1 MERLKISN
9 KDVSR
14 FDEVAIAIAVCEGEK
29 VHALSVEDSM
39 IELKELVQAA
49 GCEVKAELILHQKID
64 ENYYLDKETLEYV
77 IGQMDSLEATM
88 LVFIDELT
96 GKQIKNI
103 EDLSNKKVV
112 DRTMLLLEIL
122 SSRSNRRET
131 KLEIE
136 KSQLLYRL
144 DRLEGFQGIYKYGNG
159 ICVNN
164 PNDRRLLTDEEQIRE
179 KLDSLDVDLSI
190 TVKNRFVQRS
200 RKLGNELPLVAFIGY
215 TNSGKSSIMNQLLEF
230 DPDHTEESAIIV
242 KDKMLSTLDM
252 SLRKSTL
259 PNGREYLLV
268 DTVGFVSDLPCVMK
282 DAFKSTFEELGYA
295 DLILTVYDISSEGL
309 ALQKKVMEDT
319 MRSIGITKKKN
330 ISVYNKSD
338 KLDKIPNST
347 DKNIFISAKSGYN
360 LNKLLQLIQ
369 DTLFEDETEATLL
382 IPYAKFEIFNEIKNN
397 RIIEL
402 EDFTLTNIGVEL
414 NIVLTK
420 KEFEKYKDYIKS
432 NF

>member
-29 VHALSVEDSM
+29 VHAIGVEDSM

-49 GCEVKAELILHQKID
+49 GCEVKGELLLHQKID
-64 ENYYLDKETLEYV
+64 EDYYLDKETLQYV
-77 IGQMDSLEATM
+77 IDQMDGLEATM

-122 SSRSNRRET
+122 SARSNRRET

-136 KSQLLYRL
+136 KAQLLYRL

-164 PNDRRLLTDEEQIRE
+164 PNNRRLLTDEEQIRE
-179 KLDSLDVDLSI
+179 KLDSLDVELSI

-200 RKLGNELPLVAFIGY
+200 RKVGNELPLVAFIGY
-215 TNSGKSSIMNQLLEF
+215 TNSGKSSIMNQLLEL

-268 DTVGFVSDLPCVMK
+268 DTVGFVSELPEVMS
-282 DAFKSTFEELGYA
+282 DAFRSTFEELGYA
-295 DLILTVYDISSEGL
+295 DLILAVYDISSEGL
-309 ALQKKVMEDT
+309 DRQKSVMEHT
-319 MRSIGITKKKN
+319 MESIGITKKRS
-330 ISVYNKSD
+330 ISVYNKCD
-338 KLDKIPNST
+338 KLDSVPDST
-347 DKNIFISAKSGYN
+347 DKKIYISAKSGYN
-360 LNKLLQLIQ
+360 LNKLLEVVQ
-369 DTLFEDETEATLL
+369 DNLFEDEEEVTLL
-382 IPYAKFEIFNEIKNN
+382 IPYSRFDVFNEIKNN
-397 RIIEL
+397 RVIEL
-402 EDFTLTNIGVEL
+402 EDFVLTDIGVEL
-414 NIVLTK
+414 NIVLNHN
-420 KEFEKYKDYIKS
+420 EFEKYKDFLKS

>member
-29 VHALSVEDSM
+29 VHAIGVEDSM

-49 GCEVKAELILHQKID
+49 GCEVKGELLLHQKID
-64 ENYYLDKETLEYV
+64 EDYYLDKDTLQYV
-77 IGQMDSLEATM
+77 IDQMDGLEATM

-122 SSRSNRRET
+122 SARSNRRET

-136 KSQLLYRL
+136 KAQLLYRL

-164 PNDRRLLTDEEQIRE
+164 PNNRRLLTDEEQIRE
-179 KLDSLDVDLSI
+179 KLDSLDVELSI

-200 RKLGNELPLVAFIGY
+200 RKVGNELPLVAFIGY
-215 TNSGKSSIMNQLLEF
+215 TNSGKSSIMNQLLEL

-268 DTVGFVSDLPCVMK
+268 DTVGFVSELPEVMS
-282 DAFKSTFEELGYA
+282 DAFRSTFEELGYA
-295 DLILTVYDISSEGL
+295 DLILAVYDISSEGL
-309 ALQKKVMEDT
+309 DRQKSVMEHT
-319 MRSIGITKKKN
+319 MESIGITKKRS
-330 ISVYNKSD
+330 ISVYNKCD
-338 KLDKIPNST
+338 KLDSVPDST
-347 DKNIFISAKSGYN
+347 DKKIYISAKSGYN
-360 LNKLLQLIQ
+360 LNKLLEVVQ
-369 DTLFEDETEATLL
+369 DNLFEDEEEVTLL
-382 IPYAKFEIFNEIKNN
+382 IPYSRFDVFNEIKNN
-397 RIIEL
+397 RVIEL
-402 EDFTLTNIGVEL
+402 EDFVLTDIGVEL
-414 NIVLTK
+414 NIVLNHN
-420 KEFEKYKDYIKS
+420 EFEKYKDFLKS

>member
-1 MERLKISN
+1 
-9 KDVSR
+9 
-14 FDEVAIAIAVCEGEK
+14 
-29 VHALSVEDSM
+29 
-39 IELKELVQAA
+39 
-49 GCEVKAELILHQKID
+49 
-64 ENYYLDKETLEYV
+64 
-77 IGQMDSLEATM
+77 
-88 LVFIDELT
+88 
-96 GKQIKNI
+96 
-103 EDLSNKKVV
+103 
-112 DRTMLLLEIL
+112 
-122 SSRSNRRET
+122 
-131 KLEIE
+131 
-136 KSQLLYRL
+136 
-144 DRLEGFQGIYKYGNG
+144 
-159 ICVNN
+159 
-164 PNDRRLLTDEEQIRE
+164 
-179 KLDSLDVDLSI
+179 
-190 TVKNRFVQRS
+190 
-200 RKLGNELPLVAFIGY
+200 
-215 TNSGKSSIMNQLLEF
+215 MNQLLEF

-382 IPYAKFEIFNEIKNN
+382 IPYAKFEIFNEIKDN

-402 EDFTLTNIGVEL
+402 EDFTLTNIGIEL
-414 NIVLTK
+414 HIVLTK

>member
-29 VHALSVEDSM
+29 VHAIGVEDSM

-49 GCEVKAELILHQKID
+49 GCEVKGELLLHQKID
-64 ENYYLDKETLEYV
+64 EDYYLDKDTLQYV
-77 IGQMDSLEATM
+77 IDQMDGLEATM

-122 SSRSNRRET
+122 SARSNRRET

-136 KSQLLYRL
+136 KAQLLYRL

-164 PNDRRLLTDEEQIRE
+164 PNNRRLLTDEEQIRE
-179 KLDSLDVDLSI
+179 KLDSLDVELSI

-200 RKLGNELPLVAFIGY
+200 RKVGNELPLVAFIGY
-215 TNSGKSSIMNQLLEF
+215 TNSGKSSIMNQLLEL

-268 DTVGFVSDLPCVMK
+268 DTVGFVSELPEVMS
-282 DAFKSTFEELGYA
+282 DAFRSTFEELGYA
-295 DLILTVYDISSEGL
+295 DLILAVYDISSEGL
-309 ALQKKVMEDT
+309 DRQKSVMEHT
-319 MRSIGITKKKN
+319 MESIGITKKRSV
-330 ISVYNKSD
+330 SVYNKCD
-338 KLDKIPNST
+338 KLDSVPDSTNEKIY
-347 DKNIFISAKSGYN
+347 ISAKSGYN
-360 LNKLLQLIQ
+360 LNKLLEVIQ
-369 DTLFEDETEATLL
+369 EDLFEDEEEVTLL
-382 IPYAKFEIFNEIKNN
+382 IPYSRFDVFNEIKNN
-397 RIIEL
+397 RVIEL
-402 EDFTLTNIGVEL
+402 EDFVLTDIGVEL
-414 NIVLTK
+414 NIVLNHN
-420 KEFEKYKDYIKS
+420 EFEKYKDFLKS

>member
-14 FDEVAIAIAVCEGEK
+14 FDEVAITIAVCEGEK
-29 VHALSVEDSM
+29 VHALTVEDAM

-49 GCEVKAELILHQKID
+49 GCEVKAELLLHQKID
-64 ENYYLDKETLEYV
+64 EDYYLDKETLEYV
-77 IGQMDSLEATM
+77 IEQMDSLDATM

-103 EDLSNKKVV
+103 EDMSKKKVV

-122 SSRSNRRET
+122 SSSSNRRES

-164 PNDRRLLTDEEQIRE
+164 PNQRRLLTDEEQIRE
-179 KLDSLDVDLSI
+179 KLDSLDVELSI

-200 RKLGNELPLVAFIGY
+200 RKIGNELPLVAFIGY
-215 TNSGKSSIMNQLLEF
+215 TNSGKSSIMNQLLEL

-242 KDKMLSTLDM
+242 KDKILSTLDM

-259 PNGREYLLV
+259 PNGKEYLLV
-268 DTVGFVSDLPCVMK
+268 DTVGFVSDLPEVMK

-295 DLILTVYDISSEGL
+295 DLILTVYDISSDEL
-309 ALQKKVMEDT
+309 ALQKKVIEDT
-319 MRSIGITKKKN
+319 IRSIGITEKRN

-338 KLDKIPNST
+338 KLNKTLNSS
-347 DKNIFISAKSGYN
+347 DKNIFISAKTGYN
-360 LNKLLQLIQ
+360 LDMLLESIQ
-369 DTLFEDETEATLL
+369 NTLFEDEAEVTLL
-382 IPYAKFEIFNEIKNN
+382 IPYSKFETFNEIKKN
-397 RIIEL
+397 RVIEL
-402 EDFTLTNIGVEL
+402 DDFTLTNSGVEL

-432 NF
+432 NI

>member
-9 KDVSR
+9 KDVSN

-29 VHALSVEDSM
+29 VHALSVEDAM

-49 GCEVKAELILHQKID
+49 GCEVKAELLLHQKID
-64 ENYYLDKETLEYV
+64 EDYYLDKKTLEYV
-77 IGQMDSLEATM
+77 IGQMDSLDATM

-96 GKQIKNI
+96 GRQIKNI

-122 SSRSNRRET
+122 SSSSNRRET

-136 KSQLLYRL
+136 KAQLLYRL

-164 PNDRRLLTDEEQIRE
+164 PNERRILTDEEQIRE
-179 KLDSLDVDLSI
+179 KLDSLDVELSI

-200 RKLGNELPLVAFIGY
+200 RKLGNKLPLVAFIGY
-215 TNSGKSSIMNQLLEF
+215 TNSGKSSIMNMLLEL
-230 DPDHTEESAIIV
+230 DPDHTEESSIII

-268 DTVGFVSDLPCVMK
+268 DTVGFVSELPEVTK
-282 DAFKSTFEELGYA
+282 VAFKSTFEELGYA
-295 DLILTVYDISSEGL
+295 DLILTVYDVSSKDL
-309 ALQKKVMEDT
+309 DIQKSVIEDT
-319 MRSIGITKKKN
+319 IRSIGITKKKN
-330 ISVYNKSD
+330 VSVYNKCD
-338 KLDKIPNST
+338 KLESIPEST
-347 DKNIFISAKSGYN
+347 SERIFISAKTGYN
-360 LNKLLQLIQ
+360 FNGLLQVIQ
-369 DTLFEDETEATLL
+369 DNLFESESEATLL
-382 IPYAKFEIFNEIKNN
+382 IPYSRYDVFNEIKNN
-397 RIIEL
+397 RVIEL
-402 EDFTLTNIGVEL
+402 EDFTLNNIGIEL
-414 NIVLTK
+414 NIVLTDN
-420 KEFEKYKDYIKS
+420 EFEKYKDFIK
-432 NF
+432 

>member
-14 FDEVAIAIAVCEGEK
+14 FDEVAITIAVCEGEK
-29 VHALSVEDSM
+29 VHALSVEDAM

-49 GCEVKAELILHQKID
+49 GCEVTAELLLHKKID
-64 ENYYLDKETLEYV
+64 EDYYLDKETLEYV
-77 IGQMDSLEATM
+77 IEQMDGLDATM

-103 EDLSNKKVV
+103 ENMSKKKVV

-122 SSRSNRRET
+122 SSRSNRRES

-164 PNDRRLLTDEEQIRE
+164 PNGRRLLTDEEQIRE
-179 KLDSLDVDLSI
+179 KLDSLNVELSI

-200 RKLGNELPLVAFIGY
+200 RKIGNELPLVSFIGY
-215 TNSGKSSIMNQLLEF
+215 TNSGKSSIMNQLLEL
-230 DPDHTEESAIIV
+230 DPDYTKESAIIV

-268 DTVGFVSDLPCVMK
+268 DTVGFVSDLPEAIK
-282 DAFKSTFEELGYA
+282 DAFRSTFEELGYA
-295 DLILTVYDISSEGL
+295 DLILTVYDISSDDV

-319 MRSIGITKKKN
+319 IRSIGITEKRN

-338 KLDKIPNST
+338 KLDKIPNSS
-347 DKNIFISAKSGYN
+347 DKNIFISAKTGYN
-360 LNKLLQLIQ
+360 LNKLLEAIQ
-369 DTLFEDETEATLL
+369 DTLFEDESEATLL
-382 IPYAKFEIFNEIKNN
+382 IPYSKFEVFNEIKKN
-397 RIIEL
+397 RVIEL
-402 EDFTLTNIGVEL
+402 EDFTLTNTGVKL
-414 NIVLTK
+414 NIVLTR
-420 KEFEKYKDYIKS
+420 KEFEKYKDYIKAII
-432 NF
+432 